1 MWRSNADRRLRD
13 ISGMSLVG
21 YGRISTSD
29 QNTDA
34 QRDALMATGCERIFL
49 DTASGKLARRPKLD
63 AALDFLRPGDTL
75 VITKLD
81 RLGRSVR
88 NLVDLAAALAARR
101 VDLRV
106 LDQGIDTSTPGGKL
120 TFHILGAIAEFERD
134 LISER
139 TRDGL
144 NAARAR
150 GRKGGRRPKMTPAK
164 LETAR
169 RLYSAREHT
178 VAQIAEIIGVSR
190 STVHRVLSVAEE
202 PQVRDTGA

>member
-1 MWRSNADRRLRD
+1 
-13 ISGMSLVG
+13 MSLVG
-21 YGRISTSD
+21 YGRISTND
-29 QNTDA
+29 QNVDA
-34 QRDALMATGCERIFL
+34 QRDALTAAGCERIFL

-63 AALDFLRPGDTL
+63 AVLDFLRPGDTL

-88 NLVDLAAALAARR
+88 NLIDLSATLAERG

-106 LDQGIDTSTPGGKL
+106 LNQGIDTSTPGGKL

-144 NAARAR
+144 EAARAR

-164 LETAR
+164 LVTAR
-169 RLYSAREHT
+169 KLYDGGEHT
-178 VAQIAEIIGVSR
+178 VAQIAGIIGVSR
-190 STVHRVLSVAEE
+190 LTVHRALDA
-202 PQVRDTGA
+202 DTALVHL

>member
-1 MWRSNADRRLRD
+1 MSRSNADNRLCD
-13 ISGMSLVG
+13 TLGMSSVG

-29 QNTDA
+29 QNSDA
-34 QRDALMATGCERIFL
+34 QRDALTAAGCERIFL

-75 VITKLD
+75 VITRLD

-88 NLVDLAAALAARR
+88 NLVDLSATLGERR

-106 LDQGIDTSTPGGKL
+106 LHQGIDTSTPGGKL

-164 LETAR
+164 LATAR
-169 RLYSAREHT
+169 NLYGARAHT

-190 STVHRVLSVAEE
+190 STVHRYLE
-202 PQVRDTGA
+202 PTAQPAASR

>member
-1 MWRSNADRRLRD
+1 
-13 ISGMSLVG
+13 MSLVG

-34 QRDALMATGCERIFL
+34 QRDALTTAGCERIFL

-63 AALDFLRPGDTL
+63 DALDFLRPGDTL

-88 NLVDLAAALAARR
+88 NLVDLSATLSERR

-106 LDQGIDTSTPGGKL
+106 LDQGIDTSTPGDKL
-120 TFHILGAIAEFERD
+120 TFRILGAIAEFERD

-169 RLYSAREHT
+169 KLYGAREHT

-190 STVHRVLSVAEE
+190 STVHRVLSVAE
-202 PQVRDTGA
+202 QVPVRNAGA